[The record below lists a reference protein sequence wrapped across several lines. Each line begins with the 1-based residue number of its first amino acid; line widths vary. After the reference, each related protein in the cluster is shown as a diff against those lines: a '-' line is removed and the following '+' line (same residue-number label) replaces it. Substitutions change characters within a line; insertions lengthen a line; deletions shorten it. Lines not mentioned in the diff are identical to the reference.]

1 MNLVLAVLA
10 YVLIAVVLGWGVLLA
25 VRGSFWLLIA
35 GFIVYALT
43 FATKGC
49 LAGKQSHHG

>member
-1 MNLVLAVLA
+1 MKFLLAVLA
-10 YVLIAVVLGWGVLLA
+10 YLLIAGVLGCGILLA

-35 GFIVYALT
+35 AFVVYALV

-49 LAGKQSHHG
+49 LPGKAPH